1 MSWYAIVIIYLAGF
15 TASIKFLGKYGD
27 KIGLGD
33 YDEPK
38 TYATMDDYS
47 SNAEAWTMFSI
58 FWPIF
63 FIMLIFQLIIQGLI
77 KLVKHLTK

>member
-38 TYATMDDYS
+38 TYAPLYK
-47 SNAEAWTMFSI
+47 F
-58 FWPIF
+58 
-63 FIMLIFQLIIQGLI
+63 
-77 KLVKHLTK
+77 